1 MKMKVDHLLFFFLA
15 IVATTLSHG
24 SLAFVGVSCPRR
36 RLSIEAIA
44 SPLDQIKLDFIGSLE
59 NAYDFNDANPAST
72 LFLNRLVGQVR

>member
-1 MKMKVDHLLFFFLA
+1 MKVDHLFFFFLA
-15 IVATTLSHG
+15 TVATTLSHR
-24 SLAFVGVSCPRR
+24 SLAFVLGVSCPRR